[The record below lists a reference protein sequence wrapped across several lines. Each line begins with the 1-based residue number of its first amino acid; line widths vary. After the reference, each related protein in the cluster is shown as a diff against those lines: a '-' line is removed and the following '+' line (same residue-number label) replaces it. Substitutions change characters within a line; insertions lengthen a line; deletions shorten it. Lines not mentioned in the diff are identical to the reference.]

1 MMWFTRNAIARKN
14 LMALTG
20 LFVSFFLIIHL
31 AGNLQLLLPETEA
44 RLQYN
49 AYSQLLSGNLFVKLV
64 SYLLYASLLL
74 HTIDG
79 LYLLIISKKAKGTSY
94 SMDRR
99 ARASTWQSRNM
110 MALGVI
116 LLVFLVIHFKDFWYS
131 YKFGDLPLD
140 EKGQKDVYSLVV
152 AAFQEL
158 WYVILY
164 IISIAAL
171 GLHLLHG
178 VYNAHRTLGLY
189 HPFYTRLIKILGTVF
204 ALLMTIGYIIIPVSI
219 YLKHSL

>member
-1 MMWFTRNAIARKN
+1 
-14 LMALTG
+14 MALTG

-44 RLQYN
+44 KLQYN
-49 AYSQLLSGNLFVKLV
+49 AYSQLLSGNLLVKLV

-79 LYLLIISKKAKGTSY
+79 FYLLIISKKAKGTSY

-152 AAFQEL
+152 VAFQEL

-219 YLKHSL
+219 YLKYSL